1 MLQIPS
7 SHQEWEEISSEF
19 QNCWDLPHVVGA
31 MDGKHIMLQAP
42 FNSGSEFYN
51 YKQFFSIVMFA
62 LVDASYKF
70 IFVDIG
76 CQGRISDGGVFNDS
90 ILKEK
95 ISNNS
100 LNLPSPKLLEGTNS
114 IIPYYFVADSAF
126 PLGIH
131 IMKPYP
137 GVHPTGSLKKIFN
150 YRLSRARR
158 VVENAFGISASVF
171 RVLRKPMLL
180 QPEVAQLIVMT
191 ICHLHN
197 FLIKNTNSANIYA
210 PPGSIDSEVEG
221 SVTMGRWRLENN
233 DITSLLPI
241 TNTPRRASLSAHV
254 MRDKIAEY
262 CCTVGKLS
270 WQDHMN

>member
-1 MLQIPS
+1 MPT
-7 SHQEWEEISSEF
+7 SHQEWEKISSEF

-70 IFVDIG
+70 IFVDVG
-76 CQGRISDGGVFNDS
+76 CQGTISDGGVFNDS

-126 PLGIH
+126 PLGIYM
-131 IMKPYP
+131 MKPYP
-137 GVHPTGSLKKIFN
+137 GVHPKGSLKKHLIIH
-150 YRLSRARR
+150 YREFDEWL
-158 VVENAFGISASVF
+158 
-171 RVLRKPMLL
+171 KMLL
-180 QPEVAQLIVMT
+180 AFQLVF
-191 ICHLHN
+191 LEYYESQFYSNLKRHN
-197 FLIKNTNSANIYA
+197 
-210 PPGSIDSEVEG
+210 
-221 SVTMGRWRLENN
+221 
-233 DITSLLPI
+233 
-241 TNTPRRASLSAHV
+241 
-254 MRDKIAEY
+254 
-262 CCTVGKLS
+262 
-270 WQDHMN
+270 